1 MTQECDRDFMKW
13 EIRHGRVR
21 HQKNGKPQENSS
33 EEWEEVSVVRWPF
46 GGFVGCRHGGWPCT
60 RCGYVGVRACRDGV
74 PFVAAGAHRHAA
86 QGCRGGNR
94 FDMCAKAHTRR
105 VPWAGSGLQ
114 GSIGV
119 PKSTR
124 PRDITSRLPPVGL
137 ALEAQKVSPTST
149 AVRENGLMLENQRPI
164 PRRKEETKRRC
175 LRDGH
180 PVVFETFGSIA
191 AKKLCEGLQ

>member
-1 MTQECDRDFMKW
+1 MTQKCDRDFMKW

-33 EEWEEVSVVRWPF
+33 DEWAEVSVVRWRF
-46 GGFVGCRHGGWPCT
+46 RGLVGCRQGGWPCT
-60 RCGYVGVRACRDGV
+60 RCGSVGVRACGDGV
-74 PFVAAGAHRHAA
+74 PFVTVGAHRHGA

-124 PRDITSRLPPVGL
+124 PLAVSSRLPSVGL
-137 ALEAQKVSPTST
+137 ALEAKKATPTPT
-149 AVRENGLMLENQRPI
+149 AVRENGLMLENRRPI
-164 PRRKEETKRRC
+164 APRKEDTKGRC
-175 LRDGH
+175 LRERD
-180 PVVFETFGSIA
+180 PVVFDTVRSIA
-191 AKKLCEGLQ
+191 AKKLREGL